1 MNGSALLADLL
12 LMLHVG
18 IVCFVVGGQ
27 LLIMVGGPLGWAWV
41 RHRGFRVVHLG
52 LIGFIVVQ
60 TWLGALCPLT
70 AWETALRRQAGETG
84 YRESF
89 IEYWLSRLL
98 YIEAPWSAFVVAY
111 TLFGACVL
119 ASWWWWP
126 PQRGRR

>member
-1 MNGSALLADLL
+1 MNVSALLADLL

-18 IVCFVVGGQ
+18 VVCFVVGGQ
-27 LLIMVGGPLGWAWV
+27 LLIMLGGPLGWSWV
-41 RHRGFRVVHLG
+41 RRRGFRVIHLA

-70 AWETALRRQAGETG
+70 VWETALRRQAGETG

-111 TLFGACVL
+111 SLFGACVL